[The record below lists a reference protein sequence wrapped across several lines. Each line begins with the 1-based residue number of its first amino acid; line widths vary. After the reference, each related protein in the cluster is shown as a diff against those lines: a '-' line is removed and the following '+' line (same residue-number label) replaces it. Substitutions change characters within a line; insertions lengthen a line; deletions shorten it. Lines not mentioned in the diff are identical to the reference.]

1 LRSPVNETPEDR
13 ALKAG
18 QHMARQAGAL
28 LRVLPDDLLPLAP
41 PRHGDLYLRIL
52 AGQDFEHV

>member
-1 LRSPVNETPEDR
+1 
-13 ALKAG
+13 
-18 QHMARQAGAL
+18 MARQAGAL